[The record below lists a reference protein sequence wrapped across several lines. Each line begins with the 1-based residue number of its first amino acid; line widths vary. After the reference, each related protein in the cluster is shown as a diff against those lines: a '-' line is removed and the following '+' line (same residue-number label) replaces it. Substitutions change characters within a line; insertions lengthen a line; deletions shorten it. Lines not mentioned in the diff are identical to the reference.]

1 MDKLR
6 QARPRRDNAWKGR
19 AWTNGN
25 GGRHCWPSWK
35 KPVGHNHRKQAAGTK
50 TALMPDILTTSFAAE
65 ALKRTWVD
73 LMLCVAIR
81 KKNGGVAANLQ
92 STTILRVSCLWGGM
106 TMKLATKV
114 WQPKPQ
120 LQRKRIQ
127 TKAKGKPASNKARL
141 KTMAACSRTWLLLE
155 FASSKGK
162 NKHVWKNE
170 EKQVS
175 VEGNCSG

>member
-6 QARPRRDNAWKGR
+6 QSRPRRDNAWKGR

-35 KPVGHNHRKQAAGTK
+35 KPGGHNHRKQAVGK
-50 TALMPDILTTSFAAE
+50 KPALIPDILTTSFAAE

-81 KKNGGVAANLQ
+81 KKMEGLLQICRAQLYWGYPVFGGGWPWSWQLKFGNQSLSCSEKESKHKPKENL
-92 STTILRVSCLWGGM
+92 R
-106 TMKLATKV
+106 A
-114 WQPKPQ
+114 
-120 LQRKRIQ
+120 
-127 TKAKGKPASNKARL
+127 NKARL
-141 KTMAACSRTWLLLE
+141 KTVAGCSRTWLLLE

>member
-1 MDKLR
+1 
-6 QARPRRDNAWKGR
+6 
-19 AWTNGN
+19 
-25 GGRHCWPSWK
+25 
-35 KPVGHNHRKQAAGTK
+35 
-50 TALMPDILTTSFAAE
+50 
-65 ALKRTWVD
+65 
-73 LMLCVAIR
+73 
-81 KKNGGVAANLQ
+81 
-92 STTILRVSCLWGGM
+92 M

-127 TKAKGKPASNKARL
+127 TQAKGKPASNKARL
-141 KTMAACSRTWLLLE
+141 KTMAGCSRTWLLLE